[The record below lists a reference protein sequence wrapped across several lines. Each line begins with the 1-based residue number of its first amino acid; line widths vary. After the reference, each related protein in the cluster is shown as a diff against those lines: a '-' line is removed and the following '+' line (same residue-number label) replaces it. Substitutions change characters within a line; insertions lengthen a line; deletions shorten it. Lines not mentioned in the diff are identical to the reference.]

1 MRLGIHLPQYGRASS
16 PDAITRVA
24 RRAEELGFADVWV
37 SDHVVV
43 PADQGYPSPYLFEPL
58 LTLGWAAAATERV
71 RLGTSVLVVPHHH
84 PLSMANSLAS
94 LDKLSGGRLTVG
106 VGVGWSTGEFAALDQ
121 EFATRGARM
130 DEALEI
136 YRAAWETDPVTHH
149 GAHYGFADMKLQP
162 KPEARVPIWVGGRAD
177 VAVRRAARHQGYQGI
192 STSPEEMA
200 ALVGRLRDAGAGDD
214 FVVSYRTG
222 WDPNGME
229 PSQISEEAEA
239 YAAAGVHHVVS
250 APWRSTTEEWID
262 SMEKLIDLVPFEPA
276 G

>member
-1 MRLGIHLPQYGRASS
+1 
-16 PDAITRVA
+16 
-24 RRAEELGFADVWV
+24 
-37 SDHVVV
+37 
-43 PADQGYPSPYLFEPL
+43 
-58 LTLGWAAAATERV
+58 
-71 RLGTSVLVVPHHH
+71 
-84 PLSMANSLAS
+84 
-94 LDKLSGGRLTVG
+94 
-106 VGVGWSTGEFAALDQ
+106 
-121 EFATRGARM
+121 
-130 DEALEI
+130 
-136 YRAAWETDPVTHH
+136 
-149 GAHYGFADMKLQP
+149 
-162 KPEARVPIWVGGRAD
+162 
-177 VAVRRAARHQGYQGI
+177 
-192 STSPEEMA
+192 MA